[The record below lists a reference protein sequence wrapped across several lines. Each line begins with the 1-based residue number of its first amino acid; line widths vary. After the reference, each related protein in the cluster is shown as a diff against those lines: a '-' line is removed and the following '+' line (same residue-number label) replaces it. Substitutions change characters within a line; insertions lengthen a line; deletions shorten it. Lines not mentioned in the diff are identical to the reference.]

1 MRSLKGHVRL
11 ETKVTS
17 VPRMRRRFWM
27 PAECGP
33 LLNRATTWR
42 RWIGQTSSICASISP
57 DFDVPRPIEHNL
69 ATPTSQSLPN
79 FLRDGAATMLAKVT
93 SCAVVGLDGAR
104 VDVEV
109 DVSGGQSGSTIV
121 DLPDRNDLQRVNL
134 RTLTTLA
141 KFLFQHTSVRTVE
154 PQSRQ
159 MLHLAYLPPNSFAY
173 FLVHAAK
180 R

>member
-1 MRSLKGHVRL
+1 
-11 ETKVTS
+11 
-17 VPRMRRRFWM
+17 
-27 PAECGP
+27 
-33 LLNRATTWR
+33 
-42 RWIGQTSSICASISP
+42 
-57 DFDVPRPIEHNL
+57 
-69 ATPTSQSLPN
+69 
-79 FLRDGAATMLAKVT
+79 MLAKVT